1 MGQAVY
7 GQGRVALV
15 SDGSRGIGAATVRRL
30 AADGWDVGFSYHG
43 DGPSAREVEKAA
55 FELGAYAIG
64 TDVDI
69 TDAAE
74 VSSWFR
80 LTEEELG
87 PVQAVVSCAGITRE
101 QPLARL
107 AEADW
112 RAVID
117 TSLDGVFHLCRS
129 AVFAMIARRSG
140 RIVTVS
146 SVCGEYD
153 HVPSGHDTLARP
165 GVAGFTRALALQA
178 GRFGISVN
186 AVTPGPAA
194 GTRYM
199 AALVPETTRADL
211 AETIE
216 LRRFGTAAEVADL
229 VASLLSDD
237 VPDVTGRVLEMPSAI
252 AFTRACVSVSRSTK
266 AELAPPVRA
275 SATSSAFAV
284 RIVEACARMAC
295 SIACNAR
302 FFCSDDAS
310 ASTRAAA
317 RAWAASPAITAG
329 NSSLTSTAFSGALMS
344 VPALG

>member
-1 MGQAVY
+1 MTGFTERLGELAFLQQFYECLDRLGGGVRDHDPVADEVFQSF
-7 GQGRVALV
+7 GAGGRCD
-15 SDGSRGIGAATVRRL
+15 DGA
-30 AADGWDVGFSYHG
+30 
-43 DGPSAREVEKAA
+43 SAREVEKDA

-64 TDVDI
+64 TDVDV

-87 PVQAVVSCAGITRE
+87 PVQAVVTCAGITRE

-117 TSLDGVFHLCRS
+117 TSLDGVFHLCRT
-129 AVFAMIARRSG
+129 AVFAMMARRSG

-153 HVPSGHDTLARP
+153 HAPSGHDTLARP

-186 AVTPGPAA
+186 AVTPGPGPGADA
-194 GTRYM
+194 GTRYL

-229 VASLLSDD
+229 VASLLSADA
-237 VPDVTGRVLEMPSAI
+237 PAITGRVLEMPSAI
-252 AFTRACVSVSRSTK
+252 A
-266 AELAPPVRA
+266 L
-275 SATSSAFAV
+275 
-284 RIVEACARMAC
+284 
-295 SIACNAR
+295 
-302 FFCSDDAS
+302 
-310 ASTRAAA
+310 
-317 RAWAASPAITAG
+317 
-329 NSSLTSTAFSGALMS
+329 
-344 VPALG
+344 

>member
-1 MGQAVY
+1 MAVGQAIY

-15 SDGSRGIGAATVRRL
+15 SGGSRGIGAATVRRL
-30 AADGWDVGFSYHG
+30 AADGWDVGFSYHS
-43 DGPSAREVEKAA
+43 DGPSAREVEKDA
-55 FELGAYAIG
+55 FELGGYAIG
-64 TDVDI
+64 TDVDV

-129 AVFAMIARRSG
+129 AVFAMMARRSG

-237 VPDVTGRVLEMPSAI
+237 VPDVTGRVLEVPSAI
-252 AFTRACVSVSRSTK
+252 AF
-266 AELAPPVRA
+266 
-275 SATSSAFAV
+275 
-284 RIVEACARMAC
+284 
-295 SIACNAR
+295 
-302 FFCSDDAS
+302 
-310 ASTRAAA
+310 
-317 RAWAASPAITAG
+317 
-329 NSSLTSTAFSGALMS
+329 
-344 VPALG
+344 

>member
-1 MGQAVY
+1 V
-7 GQGRVALV
+7 
-15 SDGSRGIGAATVRRL
+15 
-30 AADGWDVGFSYHG
+30 DV
-43 DGPSAREVEKAA
+43 
-55 FELGAYAIG
+55 
-64 TDVDI
+64 

-87 PVQAVVSCAGITRE
+87 PVQAVISCAGITRE

-117 TSLDGVFHLCRS
+117 TSLDGVFHLCRT
-129 AVFAMIARRSG
+129 AVFAMMARRSG

-153 HVPSGHDTLARP
+153 HAPSGHDTLGRP

-178 GRFGISVN
+178 GRFGISIN

-237 VPDVTGRVLEMPSAI
+237 APDVTGRVLEVSSVI
-252 AFTRACVSVSRSTK
+252 A
-266 AELAPPVRA
+266 L
-275 SATSSAFAV
+275 
-284 RIVEACARMAC
+284 
-295 SIACNAR
+295 
-302 FFCSDDAS
+302 
-310 ASTRAAA
+310 
-317 RAWAASPAITAG
+317 
-329 NSSLTSTAFSGALMS
+329 
-344 VPALG
+344 

>member
-1 MGQAVY
+1 VGQAID

-30 AADGWDVGFSYHG
+30 AADGWDVGFSYQG

-55 FELGAYAIG
+55 FELGVYAIG

-107 AEADW
+107 VEADW

-117 TSLDGVFHLCRS
+117 TSLDGVFHLCRT
-129 AVFAMIARRSG
+129 AVFAMMAHRSG

-237 VPDVTGRVLEMPSAI
+237 VPDVTGRVLEVSSGI
-252 AFTRACVSVSRSTK
+252 A
-266 AELAPPVRA
+266 L
-275 SATSSAFAV
+275 
-284 RIVEACARMAC
+284 
-295 SIACNAR
+295 
-302 FFCSDDAS
+302 
-310 ASTRAAA
+310 
-317 RAWAASPAITAG
+317 
-329 NSSLTSTAFSGALMS
+329 
-344 VPALG
+344 